1 MREVEWLNGGM
12 VERFVSEKDTR
23 ALRGFR
29 IKDVRTLRQRPIL
42 SKSCHSEGVK
52 RPKNPFVFPEDPSA
66 FRTRSKRVR
75 LTPFTL
81 CSCASG

>member
-1 MREVEWLNGGM
+1 MNGGM

-42 SKSCHSEGVK
+42 SKSCHSELVSES
-52 RPKNPFVFPEDPSA
+52 R
-66 FRTRSKRVR
+66 
-75 LTPFTL
+75 
-81 CSCASG
+81 

>member
-1 MREVEWLNGGM
+1 MKIVEKLNGGM

-42 SKSCHSEGVK
+42 SYTVILNLFQNLVEIL
-52 RPKNPFVFPEDPSA
+52 R
-66 FRTRSKRVR
+66 
-75 LTPFTL
+75 
-81 CSCASG
+81 